1 GRTLQVYGAQTGAK
15 VNVFDMQGRAIASG
29 LVDVTGNVALEM
41 HHAGNYLVQVGSQ
54 VLRTNVK

>member
-1 GRTLQVYGAQTGAK
+1 
-15 VNVFDMQGRAIASG
+15 MQGRAIASG